1 MSRTGVSTGAG
12 AKTRWAG
19 IFAGLWL
26 ALIVLMIGEYAE
38 LIPMAVIGGLIVV
51 IGVELA
57 WERYADI
64 VLVLRT
70 SWYSSLAM
78 VVTFLATTQIP
89 LQNAIILG
97 AAISILLYCV
107 QAARQASLT
116 ALVHDS
122 DGRWHTEDPPDRIE
136 PGSVTVLNYSGVAF
150 FAEVHRIAEQW
161 PAMDDARN
169 AAIVLRVPDIPD
181 IPSSGMLKTLERYQK
196 RLGQQGGRR
205 FLAGAHP
212 VFEQRLRRSGLAE
225 RLGDHSVFEEG
236 DLIFGALDEAYAA
249 AQQWVDGQAH
259 EA

>member
-150 FAEVHRIAEQW
+150 FAEVHRIASNGRPWTTPATPQSCFGYPIFQTSRAQECSRRWSGTRSDSGSRAAGSSW
-161 PAMDDARN
+161 PVHIRCS
-169 AAIVLRVPDIPD
+169 
-181 IPSSGMLKTLERYQK
+181 SSGYAGPGSPSGSATTASS
-196 RLGQQGGRR
+196 RR
-205 FLAGAHP
+205 
-212 VFEQRLRRSGLAE
+212 V
-225 RLGDHSVFEEG
+225 
-236 DLIFGALDEAYAA
+236 I
-249 AQQWVDGQAH
+249 
-259 EA
+259 